1 MSRSMPELAIATVVS
16 TALLLIGANPLAAQS
31 PEGTWHGD
39 RAGVKFH
46 PSGENMAYDKPAA
59 TVHPKLTEHSQK
71 MVPGVYQV
79 AGSVYLAYGY
89 ALTSPAMIVGDDGVI
104 IVDPPEDVNKGRRTL
119 KEFRKFSDKPVKA
132 VIYSHWHIDHF
143 GGVAAFASHEDAASG
158 KVKIIAHKTFLANV
172 IKSSA
177 GGDGPI
183 ISARVDYSLGTLL
196 NVDAKG
202 RINGGL
208 GPDFVIENP
217 SLIPPNVLVDDEL
230 DITISGV
237 KMHIAWIPS
246 EAPDEIAV
254 WFPDLEVLH
263 SVEILQG
270 ESYPNV
276 HTIRGTRY
284 RDPELWFKGIDRLR
298 EFPARYMVPSHGRP
312 TSGKEAVAETLTAYR
327 DGIQYVYDQTLRHMN
342 TGMVPDEL
350 VDAVKLPPHL
360 ADHPWLGDFYGGVP
374 HTVRQIYVGELGWF
388 LGDPTFLDPIR
399 PIEASNRYVNMM
411 GGRKDVLGAAKK
423 AANAGDHQWAAELT
437 THLVRID
444 NSDKEARLIKAAALR
459 QLGYGRTNNNWRNWY
474 LTSAQEL
481 DGTIDF
487 SKRLDIV
494 APDLLRAFPTSE
506 LINGMRFRLKAEET
520 LDVHMTLGVRL
531 PDVKE
536 GLGLEIRRGVAQ
548 FHDSLPE
555 DADVVLEMN
564 RSVLERILLG
574 QGEMD
579 SQGIDPPHPATPQAG
594 LIAAFK
600 SGDARLQRGTPE
612 DFQKFFSYFDSLSHE
627 PIPLTVR

>member
-1 MSRSMPELAIATVVS
+1 MRIRTSVAFSLIALCSLSVY
-16 TALLLIGANPLAAQS
+16 AQS
-31 PEGTWHGD
+31 PEGTWHGE

-46 PSGENMAYDKPAA
+46 PAGENMAYDKPSP

-79 AGSVYLAYGY
+79 AESVYLAYGY

-104 IVDPPEDVNKGRRTL
+104 IIDPPEDVNKGRRTL
-119 KEFRKFSDKPVKA
+119 QEFRKFSDKPVKA

-158 KVKIIAHKTFLANV
+158 KVKIIAHKTFMANV

-196 NVDAKG
+196 DVDAKG

-217 SLIPPNVLVDDEL
+217 SLIMPNVLVDDEI
-230 DITISGV
+230 DITIAGV
-237 KMHIAWIPS
+237 KMHIPWIPS

-254 WFPDLEVLH
+254 WFPELEVLH

-270 ESYPNV
+270 ESFPNL

-298 EFPARYMVPSHGRP
+298 EFPAKYMVPSHGRP
-312 TSGKEAVAETLTAYR
+312 VSGKEAVAETLTAYR
-327 DGIQYVYDQTLRHMN
+327 DAIQFVYDQTLRHMN
-342 TGMVPDEL
+342 KGMVPDEL
-350 VDAVKLPPHL
+350 VDVVKLPPHL

-374 HTVRQIYVGELGWF
+374 HTVRQIYVGEIGWF

-399 PIEASNRYVNMM
+399 PIEASRRYVELM
-411 GGRKDVLGAAKK
+411 GGRAAVLEVAREASKD
-423 AANAGDHQWAAELT
+423 GDHQWAAELT

-444 NSDKEARLIKAAALR
+444 HEDWDSRNLKAEALR

-506 LINGMRFRLKAEET
+506 LLNGMRFRLKAEET
-520 LDVHMTLGVRL
+520 LDVHMTFGFRL
-531 PDVKE
+531 PDVNE
-536 GLGLEIRRGVAQ
+536 GFGLEIRRGIAQ
-548 FHDSLPE
+548 FHDSLP
-555 DADVVLEMN
+555 DNADVVLEMN
-564 RSVLERILLG
+564 RSVLEKIILG

-579 SQGIDPPHPATPQAG
+579 NQGIDPPHPETPQAG
-594 LIAAFK
+594 LIRAFQA
-600 SGDARLQRGTPE
+600 GDARLLRGTPE
-612 DFQKFFSYFDSLSHE
+612 DFKRFFSYFDPLSRE
-627 PIPLTVR
+627 PIPLTIR

>member
-1 MSRSMPELAIATVVS
+1 MKKIGPIF
-16 TALLLIGANPLAAQS
+16 LILIIGCFLMNSAYAQS
-31 PEGTWHGD
+31 PEGTWHGE
-39 RAGVKFH
+39 RTGVKFY
-46 PSGENMAYDKPAA
+46 PSGQNMAYAEPSP

-71 MVPGVYQV
+71 MVPGVYQI
-79 AGSVYLAYGY
+79 ADSVYLAYGY

-104 IVDPPEDVNKGRRTL
+104 IIDPPEDVNKGRRTL
-119 KEFRKFSDKPVKA
+119 KELRKFSDKPVKA

-143 GGVAAFASHEDAASG
+143 GGVAAFVSHEDAASG
-158 KVKIIAHKTFLANV
+158 KVKIIAHKTFMANV

-177 GGDGPI
+177 GADGPI

-196 NVDAKG
+196 DVDAKG

-230 DITISGV
+230 DITIAGI
-237 KMHIAWIPS
+237 KMHIPWIPS

-263 SVEILQG
+263 TVEILQG
-270 ESYPNV
+270 ESFPNL

-284 RDPELWFKGIDRLR
+284 RDPELWFKGVDRLR
-298 EFPARYMVPSHGRP
+298 KFPAKYMVPSHGRP
-312 TSGKEAVAETLTAYR
+312 VSGKKEVAETLTAYR
-327 DGIQYVYDQTLRHMN
+327 DAIQFVYDQTIRHMN
-342 TGMVPDEL
+342 KGMVPDEL
-350 VDAVKLPPHL
+350 VEVVKLPPHL
-360 ADHPWLGDFYGGVP
+360 ANHPWLGDFYGGVP

-388 LGDPTFLDPIR
+388 QGDPTFLAPTS
-399 PIEASNRYVNMM
+399 PIEASRRYVELM
-411 GGRKDVLGAAKK
+411 GGRAKVLKVARK
-423 AANAGDHQWAAELT
+423 ASKNGDYQWAAELT

-444 NSDKEARLIKAAALR
+444 HEDWDARNLKAEALR

-506 LINGMRFRLKAEET
+506 LLNGLRFRLKAEKT
-520 LDVHMTLGVRL
+520 LDVNMTFGIRL
-531 PDVKE
+531 PDVDE
-536 GLGLEIRRGVAQ
+536 GFGLEVRRGVAQ
-548 FHDSLPE
+548 FYDSLP
-555 DADVVLEMN
+555 DKADVVLEMN
-564 RSVLERILLG
+564 RSVLEKIILG

-579 SQGIDPPHPATPQAG
+579 NQGIDPPHPETPQAG
-594 LIAAFK
+594 LIRAFQA
-600 SGDARLQRGTPE
+600 GDARLLRGTPE
-612 DFQKFFSYFDSLSHE
+612 DFKRFFSYFDPLSRE
-627 PIPLTVR
+627 PIPLTIR